1 MKRLILIFSYFLR
14 MASRSLSQQYEDEEG
29 IPHDI
34 TFLCVDEAETNSWKE
49 VKAHKLVL
57 SLKSDVFKSQFYG
70 AFCKKDSII
79 IVKDSHHQVFE
90 VLIKYLYEIED
101 AISDLHSLQ
110 DLCSLYYL
118 ADKYDLTTLKVYLQ
132 FDAYLLYSADVHVV

>member
-1 MKRLILIFSYFLR
+1 
-14 MASRSLSQQYEDEEG
+14 MASKTLSQQYEDEER

-70 AFCKKDSII
+70 AFCKRDSII

-118 ADKYDLTTLKVYLQ
+118 ADKYDLSTLKVYLQ
-132 FDAYLLYSADVHVV
+132 FDTYLYSADVHVI